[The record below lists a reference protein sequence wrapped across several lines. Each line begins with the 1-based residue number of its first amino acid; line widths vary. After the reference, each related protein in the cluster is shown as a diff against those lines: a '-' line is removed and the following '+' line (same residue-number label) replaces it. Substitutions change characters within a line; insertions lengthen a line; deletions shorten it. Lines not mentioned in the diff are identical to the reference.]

1 MDATQ
6 IKRNFITPELSGFD
20 SLVELQW
27 LELRLIL
34 LYGQLLSLDALLDL
48 LDELLAD
55 GILLSNCFHNPV
67 IQLVIHLP

>member
-1 MDATQ
+1 MNTTQ
-6 IKRNFITPELSGFD
+6 IKRNFIAPELSGFD

-34 LYGQLLSLDALLDL
+34 FYGQLLSLDALLDL
-48 LDELLAD
+48 LDELLTD